1 VTESR
6 SQLGDWARRLE
17 ATADG
22 QPLRAG
28 IFVDE
33 AYLYC
38 VLRDEFHG
46 ARFPWRLTP
55 SILAPGFRTV
65 ATNVYTTPPADAEER
80 TGFETFRKII
90 EQENGYS
97 LRLGVL
103 VPSKAPGKRYE
114 QKQVDVMLA
123 VDMVLL
129 VSESR
134 ADVVVLVAG
143 DQDFVPAVKAV
154 RERGAYV
161 VLWHGPD
168 AWTSGELK
176 KACDENHRLTHNEI
190 QVI

>member
-1 VTESR
+1 MTELR
-6 SQLGDWARRLE
+6 SQLSMWARKLE

-28 IFVDE
+28 IFIDE

-38 VLRDEFHG
+38 VLRDEFQG
-46 ARFPWRLTP
+46 ARFPWKLAP

-65 ATNVYTTPPADAEER
+65 MTNVYTTAPIDMEER
-80 TGFETFRKII
+80 TGYEAFKRIVE
-90 EQENGYS
+90 EGGCD

-103 VPSKAPGKRYE
+103 VPSTQPGKRYE
-114 QKQVDVMLA
+114 QKQVDVLLA

-129 VSESR
+129 ASQSQ

-143 DQDFVPAVKAV
+143 DQDFVPALRAARDLGV
-154 RERGAYV
+154 YT
-161 VLWHGPD
+161 VLWHGAD
-168 AWTSGELK
+168 AWTSSELR

-190 QVI
+190 RVI